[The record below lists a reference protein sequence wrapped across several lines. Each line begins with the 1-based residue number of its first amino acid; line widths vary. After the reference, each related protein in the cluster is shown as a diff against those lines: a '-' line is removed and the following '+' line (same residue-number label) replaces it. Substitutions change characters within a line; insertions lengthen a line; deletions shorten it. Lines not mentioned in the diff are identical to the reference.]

1 MTRSISISVSHCDEI
16 WTLTTGSCVVYIF
29 KCTTVVSRPAPIVS
43 GLYVR
48 VSLLPFLS
56 FEQDGELMIHTQ
68 TQTRASS
75 SPRVFQK
82 GRSFKRTEIDPPIRS
97 HTENSPKRDPSKKRK
112 RAQEKANGRKDAH
125 TPSEEVR
132 CEKRSGRGKSVNF
145 RTSWLSHG
153 SVESQKNRTIFFS
166 IL

>member
-1 MTRSISISVSHCDEI
+1 MTRSISVSHCDEI

-29 KCTTVVSRPAPIVS
+29 KYTTVVSRPAPIVS

-56 FEQDGELMIHTQ
+56 FEQDGELMIHTRTQIQ

-97 HTENSPKRDPSKKRK
+97 HTENSPKRDPSKKTK
-112 RAQEKANGRKDAH
+112 TSPGE
-125 TPSEEVR
+125 S
-132 CEKRSGRGKSVNF
+132 KRSKRCSHTIRRGPV
-145 RTSWLSHG
+145 
-153 SVESQKNRTIFFS
+153 
-166 IL
+166 